1 MWISLINCGKN
12 EVNAKTMKRR
22 KALLLTTS
30 IMGSTIIGSN
40 LFLSG
45 CTPKVKD
52 KKLFSDS
59 DVFLLD
65 EVGETILPETNRS
78 PGAKAAKIGL
88 FMVTIVS
95 DCYDEKEQAI
105 FKKGIDTLQ
114 RMANNTY
121 SKGFLELDQR
131 QRHELLVLLD
141 NKTKLLTED
150 EPQHFFSMMK
160 QLTIWGYFTSEPGAT
175 KALRYIPVP
184 GDFKGCIPYNKGDK
198 AWA

>member
-1 MWISLINCGKN
+1 MWISPINYGKN
-12 EVNAKTMKRR
+12 EVKVIIMNRR

-30 IMGSTIIGSN
+30 IMGTTIIGSN

-59 DVFLLD
+59 DVLLLD

-78 PGAKAAKIGL
+78 PGAKAAKIGM

-95 DCYDEKEQAI
+95 DCYDEKEQVI
-105 FKKGIDTLQ
+105 FKKGIETLQ
-114 RMANNTY
+114 RMATNTY
-121 SKGFLELDQR
+121 SKGFLELDQG
-131 QRHELLVLLD
+131 QRHDLLVLLD
-141 NKTKLLTED
+141 NKTKSYTEG

>member
-1 MWISLINCGKN
+1 MN
-12 EVNAKTMKRR
+12 RR
-22 KALLLTTS
+22 KALILTST
-30 IMGSTIIGSN
+30 IVGGTIIGSDF
-40 LFLSG
+40 FLSG
-45 CTPKVKD
+45 CTPKEKD
-52 KKLFSDS
+52 RRLFSDA

-65 EVGETILPETNRS
+65 EVGETILPESNLS
-78 PGAKAAKIGL
+78 PGAKAAKIGQ

-95 DCYDEKEQAI
+95 DCYDEKEQEI

-114 RMANNTY
+114 QMANNTY
-121 SKGFLELDQR
+121 AKDFLKLDLN

-141 NKTKLLTED
+141 NKTKSLLEG
-150 EPQHFFSMMK
+150 EPPHFFAMMK
-160 QLTIWGYFTSEPGAT
+160 QLTIWGYFTSEPGIT

>member
-1 MWISLINCGKN
+1 MD
-12 EVNAKTMKRR
+12 RR
-22 KALLLTTS
+22 KALILTSS
-30 IMGSTIIGSN
+30 IMGTTIIGSN

-45 CTPKVKD
+45 CTPKIKD
-52 KKLFSDS
+52 KRLFSDS

-65 EVGETILPETNRS
+65 EVGETILPESNRS

-88 FMVTIVS
+88 FMVSIVS

-105 FKKGIDTLQ
+105 FKKGINTLQ

-121 SKGFLELDQR
+121 SKGFLELDQK
-131 QRHELLVLLD
+131 QRHDLLVLLD
-141 NKTKLLTED
+141 NKTRSFAEE

-175 KALRYIPVP
+175 KALRYVPVP
-184 GDFKGCIPYNKGDK
+184 GEFKGCIPYNKGDK

>member
-1 MWISLINCGKN
+1 MN
-12 EVNAKTMKRR
+12 RR
-22 KALLLTTS
+22 KALILTTS
-30 IMGSTIIGSN
+30 IMGTTIIGSN

-52 KKLFSDS
+52 RRLFSDS

-65 EVGETILPETNRS
+65 EVGETILPESNRS
-78 PGAKAAKIGL
+78 PGAKAAKIGR
-88 FMVTIVS
+88 FMVTLVS
-95 DCYDEKEQAI
+95 DCYDEKEQEI
-105 FKKGIDTLQ
+105 FKKGIETLQ

-121 SKGFLELDQR
+121 TKGFLELDQR

-141 NKTKLLTED
+141 SKTKALPEG
-150 EPQHFFSMMK
+150 EPKHFFAMMK
-160 QLTIWGYFTSEPGAT
+160 QLTIWGYFTSEPGIT

>member
-1 MWISLINCGKN
+1 MN
-12 EVNAKTMKRR
+12 RR

-30 IMGSTIIGSN
+30 IMGTTIIGSN

-65 EVGETILPETNRS
+65 EVGETILPESNRS
-78 PGAKAAKIGL
+78 PGAKAAEIGL
-88 FMVTIVS
+88 FMVAIVS
-95 DCYDEKEQAI
+95 DCYDKKEQAI
-105 FKKGIDTLQ
+105 FKKGIETIQ

-131 QRHELLVLLD
+131 QRHDLLVLLD
-141 NKTKLLTED
+141 NKTKSLKEN
-150 EPQHFFSMMK
+150 EPKHFFSMMK

-175 KALRYIPVP
+175 KALRYLPVP